1 MRRIK
6 WKLIHRNQ
14 GRCFLIALIRAFSL
28 LVSGCDSTPSF
39 SGSVSREDI
48 EETALRLTSLEYD
61 LSQFTISAE
70 HYTIDSEEKIVDGE
84 NVWKVDVYVWLVD
97 YDREP
102 TDEISC
108 KVELTHGLNN
118 GEWAV
123 IESNVNPR

>member
-1 MRRIK
+1 MRNGIRRIG
-6 WKLIHRNQ
+6 I
-14 GRCFLIALIRAFSL
+14 FLALALITAFSL
-28 LVSGCDSTPSF
+28 IVSGCDSAPSF

-48 EETALRLTSLEYD
+48 EETALQLTSLEYD

-108 KVELTHGLNN
+108 KVELTYGLNN
-118 GEWAV
+118 GEWTV

>member
-1 MRRIK
+1 MRNGIRRIG
-6 WKLIHRNQ
+6 I
-14 GRCFLIALIRAFSL
+14 FLALALITAFSL